1 MFLCMQNW
9 RLPSNRL
16 GLPGRLR
23 SLGVSL
29 LQTNLE
35 EMDYE
40 LEHGATRNF
49 QAVRLA
55 EQQAEKQEEARVE
68 EEKSNPMIALERR
81 TQDSR
86 HEMDR
91 LEALEE
97 LKDLNTR
104 QANVNYDD
112 VIRMTVEKEM
122 QALREQE
129 EADEAF
135 VR

>member
-1 MFLCMQNW
+1 
-9 RLPSNRL
+9 
-16 GLPGRLR
+16 
-23 SLGVSL
+23 
-29 LQTNLE
+29 
-35 EMDYE
+35 MDYD

-55 EQQAEKQEEARVE
+55 EMKEEKEEEARVE

-86 HEMDR
+86 YEMDR

-97 LKDLNTR
+97 LRDLNVR
-104 QANVNYDD
+104 QANVNYDE
-112 VIRMTVEKEM
+112 VIKMTVEKEIAAE
-122 QALREQE
+122 QAQE

-135 VR
+135 IRLVE